1 MRCINTRCKQHIVQG
16 KAFCGLPRC
25 RYNPGY
31 QRYGPL
37 TLKQRVLMAFTL
49 CLILGLL
56 AGWAFG
62 QSYRT
67 YVDHHNDG
75 NCLAECWEV

>member
-1 MRCINTRCKQHIVQG
+1 
-16 KAFCGLPRC
+16 
-25 RYNPGY
+25 
-31 QRYGPL
+31 
-37 TLKQRVLMAFTL
+37 MAFTL